1 MTIIETE
8 RELTGQ
14 EDQLVDEIEA
24 LTAVLEEGSDK
35 NLTDLKKNLDDK
47 QAALL
52 RCRREIYVC
61 FKLLGDLIQA
71 EFAPVQTA
79 LDILSHMLS
88 TDSDQTRSSSR

>member
-1 MTIIETE
+1 VTIIETE

-24 LTAVLEEGSDK
+24 MTSVEESEK
-35 NLTDLKKNLDDK
+35 NLTELKKNLDDK

-71 EFAPVQTA
+71 EFAPVKIA

>member
-24 LTAVLEEGSDK
+24 LTAVEEGSDK
-35 NLTDLKKNLDDK
+35 NLTELKKNLDDK